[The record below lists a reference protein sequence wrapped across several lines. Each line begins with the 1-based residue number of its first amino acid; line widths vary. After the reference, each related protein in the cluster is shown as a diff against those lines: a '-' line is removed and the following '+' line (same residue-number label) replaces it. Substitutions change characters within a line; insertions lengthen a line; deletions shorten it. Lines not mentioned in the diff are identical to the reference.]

1 MGRINQT
8 LIAALLMTTSCCAIA
23 GKYSDAV
30 DKQSKCESAG
40 ELAKSFYGLPREKLI
55 EAMNDISRDAKENI
69 QEGEWG
75 SPIHHVYGEFSK
87 VTQRRLHAGVVM
99 VYGSKVVAQ
108 KY

>member
-40 ELAKSFYGLPREKLI
+40 ELAKSFYGLPRENLI
-55 EAMNDISRDAKENI
+55 EAMNDISRDAKEKKI
-69 QEGEWG
+69 
-75 SPIHHVYGEFSK
+75 SK
-87 VTQRRLHAGVVM
+87 
-99 VYGSKVVAQ
+99 KVSGDLQYIMFMGNSAKSHKDAYMRAWAWCMDQ
-108 KY
+108 K